1 MFAVCVCVEE
11 KKGNHC
17 QTLLNKRRKINMTG
31 RPPSKEEN
39 VKEIGVLLF
48 CVFRKHSSNS
58 HANKFVNFE
67 QEETKRC

>member
-1 MFAVCVCVEE
+1 MCVEE
-11 KKGNHC
+11 KEGHHC
-17 QTLLNKRRKINMTG
+17 QTLLNKRRKINMTRIGG
-31 RPPSKEEN
+31 RPCKEEN